1 MIRCITFSFL
11 IGLCSNY
18 IGQRIN
24 FNTQKNWSLNKK
36 ELLLNVGATQFLGD
50 LGGSNPGGYDYS
62 LRDWDWE
69 SIGFNVGVGYR
80 YRFHPMFATTSM
92 LSYVMVRGDD
102 AHSEEFVRKARN
114 LHFKSSMFEL
124 QQRLEVIL
132 FSVEKF
138 SPTYNLPGQRGG
150 KRRNQQYY
158 IFGGVGLTYFNPK
171 AQYTDGR
178 WYALRPLM
186 TEGQDKPYSPLA
198 FTLPMGFGFR
208 VGLGAE
214 WRIGLEA
221 SYNTVFSD
229 YLDDVSGV
237 CGDPA
242 SYSNDPIAAYFV
254 NPSDPAI
261 TIQVPSG
268 SVGGYNWFGPG
279 YQRGDDKQRDSYYRL
294 NLVLVKNITYKD
306 YGRQRIK
313 TSKTK
318 VNGTKIR

>member
-1 MIRCITFSFL
+1 MIRCIIFSFL
-11 IGLCSNY
+11 TGLCSNY
-18 IGQRIN
+18 LGQRIN

-138 SPTYNLPGQRGG
+138 SPTYNLP
-150 KRRNQQYY
+150 
-158 IFGGVGLTYFNPK
+158 VSE
-171 AQYTDGR
+171 
-178 WYALRPLM
+178 
-186 TEGQDKPYSPLA
+186 EGNAETSNILFLVELA
-198 FTLPMGFGFR
+198 
-208 VGLGAE
+208 
-214 WRIGLEA
+214 
-221 SYNTVFSD
+221 
-229 YLDDVSGV
+229 
-237 CGDPA
+237 
-242 SYSNDPIAAYFV
+242 
-254 NPSDPAI
+254 
-261 TIQVPSG
+261 
-268 SVGGYNWFGPG
+268 
-279 YQRGDDKQRDSYYRL
+279 
-294 NLVLVKNITYKD
+294 
-306 YGRQRIK
+306 
-313 TSKTK
+313 
-318 VNGTKIR
+318 